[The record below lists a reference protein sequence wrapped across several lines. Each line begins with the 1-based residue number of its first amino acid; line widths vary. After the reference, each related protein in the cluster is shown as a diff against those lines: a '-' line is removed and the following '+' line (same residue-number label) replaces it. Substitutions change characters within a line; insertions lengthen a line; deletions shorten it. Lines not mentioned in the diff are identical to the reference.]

1 MKFNNP
7 LLESLVVIKT
17 ISLIVII
24 ISLKNIKSYFDHTTD
39 WDEYNLE
46 LSAYQKELNGDIK
59 GAINDISL
67 AINKKPNYH
76 YLFFERG
83 KYFFIIKK
91 YDKAFNDLNAFIESK
106 NKVPYEAVFF
116 REICDL
122 ITNKGSIKNNRGT
135 IKYFE
140 FKYKHNNNK
149 IFKTYFLF
157 LNALEKS
164 LKKDYEKSLDFIIQI
179 KDLYKD
185 FKKNKN
191 YFLLEHL
198 PIEMKPILNLCW
210 DIF

>member
-1 MKFNNP
+1 
-7 LLESLVVIKT
+7 
-17 ISLIVII
+17 
-24 ISLKNIKSYFDHTTD
+24 LKNIKSYFDHTTD

-83 KYFFIIKK
+83 KYFFKIKN
-91 YDKAFNDLNAFIESK
+91 YDKAFNDLNTFIEAGK
-106 NKVPYEAVFF
+106 KVHYEAVFF
-116 REICDL
+116 KEICEL
-122 ITNKGSIKNNRGT
+122 IINKGSIQNDT

-140 FKYKHNNNK
+140 VEYKLHNKK

-157 LNALEKS
+157 INALEKS
-164 LKKDYEKSLDFIIQI
+164 LN

-185 FKKNKN
+185 FRKDEN

-210 DIF
+210 EIF

>member
-1 MKFNNP
+1 M
-7 LLESLVVIKT
+7 
-17 ISLIVII
+17 
-24 ISLKNIKSYFDHTTD
+24 KNIKSYFDHTTD

-91 YDKAFNDLNAFIESK
+91 YDKAFNDLNAFINSGK
-106 NKVPYEAVFF
+106 KVPYEAVFF

-122 ITNKGSIKNNRGT
+122 IINKGSIKNNKGT
-135 IKYFE
+135 NKYFE
-140 FKYKHNNNK
+140 FKYKHHNNK

-157 LNALEKS
+157 IKS
-164 LKKDYEKSLDFIIQI
+164 LERSLNKDFDKSLDFIIQI
-179 KDLYKD
+179 KDL
-185 FKKNKN
+185 NKYFRNNEN
-191 YFLLEHL
+191 YFLIEHL

-210 DIF
+210 EIF

>member
-1 MKFNNP
+1 MKFKNP

-83 KYFFIIKK
+83 KYFFKIKK
-91 YDKAFNDLNAFIESK
+91 YNKAFNDLNAFIEAGK
-106 NKVPYEAVFF
+106 KVHYEAVFF

-122 ITNKGSIKNNRGT
+122 IINKGSIKNDT

-140 FKYKHNNNK
+140 NLWEFHNNNK
-149 IFKTYFLF
+149 IFKIYFLF
-157 LNALEKS
+157 INALERS
-164 LKKDYEKSLDFIIQI
+164 LNKDFDKSLDFIIQI

-210 DIF
+210 VIF

>member
-1 MKFNNP
+1 M
-7 LLESLVVIKT
+7 
-17 ISLIVII
+17 
-24 ISLKNIKSYFDHTTD
+24 KNIKSYFDHTTD

-83 KYFFIIKK
+83 KYFFKIKN
-91 YDKAFNDLNAFIESK
+91 YDKAFNDLNTFIEAGK
-106 NKVPYEAVFF
+106 KVHYEAVFF
-116 REICDL
+116 KEICEL
-122 ITNKGSIKNNRGT
+122 IINKGSIQNDT

-140 FKYKHNNNK
+140 DEFKLHNNNK

-157 LNALEKS
+157 INALEKS

-185 FKKNKN
+185 FRKDEN

-210 DIF
+210 EIF

>member
-1 MKFNNP
+1 M
-7 LLESLVVIKT
+7 
-17 ISLIVII
+17 
-24 ISLKNIKSYFDHTTD
+24 KNIKSYFDHTTD

-83 KYFFIIKK
+83 KYFFLIKK
-91 YDKAFNDLNAFIESK
+91 YDKAFNDLNAFIEAGK
-106 NKVPYEAVFF
+106 KVHYEAVFF

-122 ITNKGSIKNNRGT
+122 IINKGSIKNNKGT

-140 FKYKHNNNK
+140 FKYKHHNNNE
-149 IFKTYFLF
+149 FKTYFLF

-179 KDLYKD
+179 KDLYPN
-185 FKKNKN
+185 FLNK
-191 YFLLEHL
+191 YSFLLEHL
-198 PIEMKPILNLCW
+198 PKEMKPILALCW
-210 DIF
+210 HII

>member
-1 MKFNNP
+1 MKFKNP

-24 ISLKNIKSYFDHTTD
+24 ISLKNIKSYFVHTTD

-106 NKVPYEAVFF
+106 IKVQ
-116 REICDL
+116 L
-122 ITNKGSIKNNRGT
+122 
-135 IKYFE
+135 
-140 FKYKHNNNK
+140 K
-149 IFKTYFLF
+149 I
-157 LNALEKS
+157 
-164 LKKDYEKSLDFIIQI
+164 
-179 KDLYKD
+179 
-185 FKKNKN
+185 
-191 YFLLEHL
+191 
-198 PIEMKPILNLCW
+198 IEEQSNILNLN
-210 DIF
+210 IKPIIIKYLKLTFFS